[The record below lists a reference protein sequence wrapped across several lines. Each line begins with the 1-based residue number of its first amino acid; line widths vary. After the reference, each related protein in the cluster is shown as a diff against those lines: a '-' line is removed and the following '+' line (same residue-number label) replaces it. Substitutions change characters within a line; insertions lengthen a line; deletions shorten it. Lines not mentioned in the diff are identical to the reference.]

1 MQKRTKRKRTRGQAT
16 IEYVLM
22 VAFGA
27 IFSLQI
33 MKFFNDIFREG
44 LIGLEGNVEREMA
57 TGEGFG
63 ATYR

>member
-1 MQKRTKRKRTRGQAT
+1 MKAKTKKRSRGQST

-33 MKFFNDIFREG
+33 TKFFNDVFREG
-44 LIGLEGNVEREMA
+44 LRGLEGNVQEEMA
-57 TGEGFG
+57 TGRGFG
-63 ATYR
+63 NRQ

>member
-1 MQKRTKRKRTRGQAT
+1 MNKPSKRNRGQST

-44 LIGLEGNVEREMA
+44 LTGLEKNVETEMA
-57 TGEGFG
+57 TGQGFG
-63 ATYR
+63 SDN